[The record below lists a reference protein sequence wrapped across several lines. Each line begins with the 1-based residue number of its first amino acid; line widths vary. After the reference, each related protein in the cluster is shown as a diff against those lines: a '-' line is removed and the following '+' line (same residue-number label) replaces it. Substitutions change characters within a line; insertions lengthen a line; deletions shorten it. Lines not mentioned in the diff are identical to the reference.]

1 MNLTSYF
8 SELSLIALQ
17 TGVIMLL
24 HRVVSGL
31 KIIYVKH
38 LEHTGLEVLE
48 LLLMRRPH
56 SSILSWRGALPP
68 PRKQAESNAEEKCID
83 RVPFPEL
90 TNVHWKVPW
99 CP

>member
-38 LEHTGLEVLE
+38 LEHTGL
-48 LLLMRRPH
+48 
-56 SSILSWRGALPP
+56 SSSGAVVNAQTSFIYTESERCSASTQEAS
-68 PRKQAESNAEEKCID
+68 RKHRKGK
-83 RVPFPEL
+83 RY
-90 TNVHWKVPW
+90 
-99 CP
+99 